1 MEQVKNPR
9 HFEVIETNPQT
20 GIITRRVIEQP
31 SAEFDAIIADVLDDS
46 NPYVAGSFVDNDV
59 PLGMRGRGK
68 EFHFRLKRS
77 KYDTKIIS
85 YELRNES
92 HGDDDEVIVQR
103 FIDFKDFIADGFT
116 ISVRH
121 TENDGDLLEVDLQK
135 SKFAPTDNKEVN
147 RIRWVLRA
155 IQKFNNELLTEVAD
169 QEDADEDALED
180 EYEAEM
186 EQEQDPESASPTED
200 KPAEPQKPAAKFDQ
214 STITKTER

>member
-1 MEQVKNPR
+1 MEQVKNSR

-31 SAEFDAIIADVLDDS
+31 SAEFDAIIADVLDDN
-46 NPYVAGSFVDNDV
+46 NPYVAGSFVANDV

-186 EQEQDPESASPTED
+186 EQEQEPESVSPTED
-200 KPAEPQKPAAKFDQ
+200 KSAEPKKPAAKFDQ